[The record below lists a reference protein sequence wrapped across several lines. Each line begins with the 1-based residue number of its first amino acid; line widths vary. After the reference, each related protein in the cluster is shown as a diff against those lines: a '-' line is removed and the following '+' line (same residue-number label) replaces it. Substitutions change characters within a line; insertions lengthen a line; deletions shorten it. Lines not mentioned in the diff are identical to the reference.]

1 MYYNICL
8 LLGGKKIVFSHL
20 RIAHKLAIGIIT
32 MLVLMVSILIPVSLN
47 QINELILDEEKEF
60 LESLQLTFQGDVH
73 RVTEEALMLVTAI
86 NSAPGVT
93 EAFANRDRAKL
104 RELTM
109 PVYEALKKSYD
120 ISQFQF
126 HIPPARSFLR
136 LHNPGKYGDN
146 LSGFRDT
153 VVTTNSS
160 LLPQMG
166 IEKGTNGI
174 GLRGVEPVLHNG
186 QHIGSAEIGLAF
198 DQGFIDHF
206 TREYKVPAAIH
217 IASDRGFD
225 TFGSTIKEETT
236 LSDSEFAE
244 TLSGRTVFKQV
255 NHENQYWA
263 VMAKPLKSFSGEIM
277 GVVEILIDL
286 GHFQEAQRNVIIRII
301 AVGFLALLGA
311 IFISSVFSRSVSKPI
326 EALTH
331 AAEEISRGDF
341 NQSIVGT
348 ERKDE
353 IGGLARA
360 VERMAASIKLA
371 MERFQQK

>member
-1 MYYNICL
+1 MYCNTCL
-8 LLGGKKIVFSHL
+8 FLGGRKNVFSHL

-32 MLVLMVSILIPVSLN
+32 MLVLMVGILIPVSLN
-47 QINELILDEEKEF
+47 QINEIILGEEKEF
-60 LESLQLTFQGDVH
+60 LESLQRTFQGDVH
-73 RVTEEALMLVTAI
+73 RVTEEALMVITAI

-93 EAFANRDRAKL
+93 EAFANRDRERLK
-104 RELTM
+104 ELTL
-109 PVYEALKKSYD
+109 PVYKALKKSYD

-126 HIPPARSFLR
+126 HTPPARSFLR
-136 LHNPGKYGDN
+136 LHNPEKYGDN
-146 LSGFRDT
+146 LTGFRQT
-153 VVTTNSS
+153 VVTANSS

-166 IEKGTNGI
+166 IEKGVAGI

-217 IASDRGFD
+217 IASDGGFD
-225 TFGSTIKEETT
+225 TFGSTIKEKTT
-236 LSDSEFAE
+236 LSSDEFTK
-244 TLSGRTVFKQV
+244 TLSGKTIFKQV
-255 NHENQYWA
+255 NHGDKYWA

-286 GHFQEAQRNVIIRII
+286 GHFQQVQQNVIIRII
-301 AVGFLALLGA
+301 AVGLLALLGA
-311 IFISSVFSRSVSKPI
+311 VLISSVFSRSVSKPI
-326 EALTH
+326 EALTS

-341 NQSIVGT
+341 NQHIVGT
-348 ERKDE
+348 QRKDE

-371 MERFQQK
+371 MERFQKR